1 MKKFAILVIGILI
14 GCFATSTV
22 AQETARHVLGVLISF
37 HEREEFDISLGIGP
51 GDRPLR
57 ARRVQ
62 QQREVVAA
70 PAHYG
75 SVFAVTGGEGVAV
88 LWFRD
93 EQGLIRNAVVDD
105 PIGRLYVVRPTSVN
119 NLRIEGIR

>member
-1 MKKFAILVIGILI
+1 MKKLAILVIGVVL
-14 GCFATSTV
+14 GAFVTSSV

-37 HEREEFDISLGIGP
+37 QEREKFDISLGIGP

-57 ARRVQ
+57 ARRIT
-62 QQREVVAA
+62 QQREVVAS

-75 SVFAVTGGEGVAV
+75 SVIAITDGDGTAI

-105 PIGRLYVVRPTSVN
+105 PAGRLYVVRPTGVR
-119 NLRIEGIR
+119 NLEIEGIR